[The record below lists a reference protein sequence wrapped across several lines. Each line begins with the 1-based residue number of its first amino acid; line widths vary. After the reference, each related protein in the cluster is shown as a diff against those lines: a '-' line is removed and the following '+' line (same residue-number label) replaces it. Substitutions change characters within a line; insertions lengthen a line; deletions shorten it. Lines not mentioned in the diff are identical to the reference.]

1 MCFAIFMDNFNQPKI
16 QIGKSLLAFKNIQYS
31 LPWFEITCCRSHQ
44 PPPSNFI
51 PIAETYFF
59 AVSICDNNLFAW
71 RLALL
76 LLVVFNS
83 IHFNVTI
90 TYARYLLVVLYH
102 LNFSNL
108 QNNSHHR
115 VFNSNVLLSVF
126 KRTVICKI
134 HFLNHFQWSQKSSAH
149 KNYNQI
155 FI

>member
-1 MCFAIFMDNFNQPKI
+1 MWLHICR
-16 QIGKSLLAFKNIQYS
+16 LLQQAQNENSQLLVAVRNIEYS
-31 LPWFEITCCRSHQ
+31 APWFVITSCWFQQ
-44 PPPSNFI
+44 PAPTISSQSQK
-51 PIAETYFF
+51 PIF
-59 AVSICDNNLFAW
+59 VSIYDSNLFAW
-71 RLALL
+71 KFALL